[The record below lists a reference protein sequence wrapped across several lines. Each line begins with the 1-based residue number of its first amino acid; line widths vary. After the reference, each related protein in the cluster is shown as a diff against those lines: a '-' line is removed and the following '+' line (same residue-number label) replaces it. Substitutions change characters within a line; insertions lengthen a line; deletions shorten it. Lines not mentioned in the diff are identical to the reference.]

1 MAKPLLYKGLALFT
15 PGEDL
20 VYCLD
25 PHKQSRW
32 HHHLCTVLQHLLDLS
47 EPPLFL
53 TPYYTA
59 TVDYWYDPAS
69 QQIRVAAEAHPPVW
83 HHRPLLNRLFSLP
96 GQKSIPWQYLA
107 TVDTTDHASA
117 IEAYRHRHPQLW
129 QHHQLIYG
137 LQDIAS
143 PTASNL
149 PTTSAT
155 EPYRL
160 RLYVS
165 GHTAATAEALKTLH
179 EQLPRCL
186 SRPYTLKVVDVARQ
200 PELAEEDQ
208 VTATPTLV
216 RTRPL
221 PIRRLVGSLDSIE
234 KLQRLLSP

>member
-1 MAKPLLYKGLALFT
+1 MAQPLLYKGLALFT

-25 PHKQSRW
+25 PHKQGRW

-47 EPPLFL
+47 DPPLFL

-59 TVDYWYDPAS
+59 TVDYWYDPTI

-83 HHRPLLNRLFSLP
+83 RHRPLLNRIFALP
-96 GQKSIPWQYLA
+96 GQKSLPWHYLEPSPEHSP
-107 TVDTTDHASA
+107 T
-117 IEAYRHRHPQLW
+117 IEAYRHRYPQLW
-129 QHHQLIYG
+129 QHHQLVYG
-137 LQDIAS
+137 LQDATS
-143 PTASNL
+143 PTALN
-149 PTTSAT
+149 PMTTSPT
-155 EPYRL
+155 EPYLL

-165 GHTAATAEALKTLH
+165 GHTTATTQALKTLH
-179 EQLPRCL
+179 ELLPKCL
-186 SRPYTLKVVDVARQ
+186 SRPYTLKVVDVTRQ

-221 PIRRLVGSLDSIE
+221 PIRRLVGSLDSME
-234 KLQRLLSP
+234 RLQRLLSP